1 MRPSDICE
9 WALAMLCIMLCKLNQ
24 AAQFLFVTVHRY
36 GKVLESYYYNYK
48 LLACKCSMYG

>member
-24 AAQFLFVTVHRY
+24 AVQFLFVTVHRY
-36 GKVLESYYYNYK
+36 EKVLESYYY
-48 LLACKCSMYG
+48 